1 MDAIVF
7 ITLAL
12 ILAVRPKPAK
22 DVIVGGTRITH
33 VEAEDVTREA
43 KLNDSYYEDP
53 NAFSEMINE
62 LGFPK

>member
-7 ITLAL
+7 IILAL
-12 ILAVRPKPAK
+12 VLTLRPKP
-22 DVIVGGTRITH
+22 
-33 VEAEDVTREA
+33 VEATQRVSGNDITVSAEDTTREA